1 MAGTVLTL
9 VGIAAI
15 TVGLGLIVA
24 PDGDGFKL
32 SVELLKNTPFRDY
45 LIPGI
50 VLLTVI
56 GVGSLLAAIPAFKL
70 HRFAGAA
77 TLLLGLALVLFIVA
91 QVYWI
96 GTGSGLLPI
105 LMIVGIVE
113 MGLGVLIIAVD
124 SNHQM
129 FHRHHNHHAH

>member
-1 MAGTVLTL
+1 MAGIVLTL
-9 VGIAAI
+9 VGTAAI
-15 TVGLGLIVA
+15 AVGLGLIVA

-45 LIPGI
+45 FIPGI

-91 QVYWI
+91 PSLLDWNRKRFI
-96 GTGSGLLPI
+96 ADFNDCWDCGDRLRSFDHGSG
-105 LMIVGIVE
+105 
-113 MGLGVLIIAVD
+113 
-124 SNHQM
+124 
-129 FHRHHNHHAH
+129 F